1 MRAKRKRL
9 LDDFRK
15 EENEKLKQLFKE
27 FTKNFAAAEEQIE
40 EEMFRFV
47 GNLGEFYYYMGV
59 RFQKHQNPNRR
70 GRKKKNI

>member
-1 MRAKRKRL
+1 MP
-9 LDDFRK
+9 
-15 EENEKLKQLFKE
+15 ENENPKYVVISLLIDNE
-27 FTKNFAAAEEQIE
+27 ATKEQIE

>member
-1 MRAKRKRL
+1 MRTRRKRL
-9 LDDFRK
+9 LDDFEK
-15 EENEKLKQLFKE
+15 EENDKLKRIFKE
-27 FTKNFAAAEEQIE
+27 FEKNFAATKEQIE